1 MRIVAY
7 WVYCLMR
14 IVAYEDYRLMGLLPY
29 EDCRLLDLSL
39 IRFVALCGLSPI
51 TVPVECGGTGT
62 NIAEIFSCTNQGLD
76 GDCANNDECA
86 KNSHDGVFY
95 VLAHVNHFC

>member
-1 MRIVAY
+1 MS
-7 WVYCLMR
+7 

-51 TVPVECGGTGT
+51 TVPVECGGYLVCSTGTGT

-76 GDCANNDECA
+76 GD
-86 KNSHDGVFY
+86 
-95 VLAHVNHFC
+95 